1 MLAWLTLFD
10 RAGHLDKAH
19 NFINRMPIKPD
30 YIVWSSFITACRI
43 HKNIKLG
50 EFVAECLIELD
61 IQKATPYVALSNIY
75 AAVGQWDGI
84 EKVRKMM
91 KDGGVRKELGCSWIE
106 VNKQVHDFFVGDRSH
121 PQMQQSYE
129 KLEILS
135 QQMKAAG
142 YALYL
147 QEIRAE

>member
-1 MLAWLTLFD
+1 MSHYHQITLTMEHYACMVDPFA

-19 NFINRMPIKPD
+19 NFINRIPLKPD
-30 YIVWSSFITACRI
+30 YIVWSSLISACRI

-75 AAVGQWDGI
+75 AAAGQLDGI

-91 KDGGVRKELGCSWIE
+91 KDGG
-106 VNKQVHDFFVGDRSH
+106 
-121 PQMQQSYE
+121 
-129 KLEILS
+129 
-135 QQMKAAG
+135 
-142 YALYL
+142 
-147 QEIRAE
+147 